1 MLPDAFIHNL
11 FLLFPFLHHLLQAM
25 PKRQI
30 ALKNYN
36 LLPRLKNINYY
47 CCPVKLFKQDKLG
60 LTLLTRYQPFGL
72 SLFCKKIYN
81 HEER

>member
-1 MLPDAFIHNL
+1 MLPNAFIYNL

-36 LLPRLKNINYY
+36 LLPWLKNINYI
-47 CCPVKLFKQDKLG
+47 CNNKPKFHNNV
-60 LTLLTRYQPFGL
+60 TRLARQT
-72 SLFCKKIYN
+72 
-81 HEER
+81 